1 MLLSDIATVRAASI
15 VLASG
20 SPRRVDMF
28 NNLLKLNARVVPSTF
43 PEDLDKSLF
52 TPVTYVMENAKQKAL
67 EVHSRLTSQ
76 GEEPPLVVGADTVV
90 VRSCA
95 YNCVYQTLH
104 GMYERLQPGVLEAQ
118 PHRPRCSMVSS
129 SRSRRATR
137 PRCKC

>member
-1 MLLSDIATVRAASI
+1 MVYRKAMLLSDLATVRAVSI

-28 NNLLKLNARVVPSTF
+28 NGLLKLNARVVPSTF

-52 TPVTYVMENAKQKAL
+52 TPVSYVIENAKQKAL
-67 EVHSRLTSQ
+67 EVHSRLTGQ

-95 YNCVYQTLH
+95 
-104 GMYERLQPGVLEAQ
+104 
-118 PHRPRCSMVSS
+118 
-129 SRSRRATR
+129 
-137 PRCKC
+137 